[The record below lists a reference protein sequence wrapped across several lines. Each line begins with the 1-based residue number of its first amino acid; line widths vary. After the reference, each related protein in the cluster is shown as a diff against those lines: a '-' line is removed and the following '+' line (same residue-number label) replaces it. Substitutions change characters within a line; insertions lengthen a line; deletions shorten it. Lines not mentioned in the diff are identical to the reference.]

1 MVRCG
6 LLKQGF
12 ATRLC
17 VGVLA
22 WVLAVPAWAESLT
35 ICAEDDWYPYSALR
49 DGTSVGMSVEL
60 ARAAFA
66 HKGVTALFESGSYQR
81 CIRLTQQGR
90 YVLTLNMAKTA
101 DREPTYLWPRQP
113 LLEVR
118 GVLWGRPGLVSG
130 SLDHADLRHRQ
141 FGVVKGYEYPA
152 AIADDRDIIK
162 VEADSDAVN
171 LRNIALGRVDVTLM
185 DEKIGRYLIGRHG
198 LAGKV
203 VPYGVFERFP
213 VYAVFSKRH
222 PKSAHYLK
230 LFEQGMAVLLQNGE
244 YQRIAEAWP
253 PKAAGD

>member
-1 MVRCG
+1 MVRYRV
-6 LLKQGF
+6 LKQGL
-12 ATRLC
+12 AIGLG
-17 VGVLA
+17 VGGLA
-22 WVLAVPAWAESLT
+22 LLLAAPARAESLT
-35 ICAEDDWYPYSALR
+35 ICAEDDWYPYAALR
-49 DGTSVGMSVEL
+49 DGTSVGLSVEL

-66 HKGVTALFESGSYQR
+66 HGGVTARFESGSYQR

-90 YVLTLNMAKTA
+90 YVLTLNMARTA
-101 DREPTYLWPRQP
+101 DREPAYLWPKQP

-130 SLDHADLRHRQ
+130 SLAHADLRHRQ

-152 AIADDRDIIK
+152 AIANDRDIIK

-185 DEKIGRYLIGRHG
+185 DEKIGRYLIARHG

-213 VYAVFSKRH
+213 VYAVFSRRH
-222 PKSAHYLK
+222 PKAAHYLR
-230 LFEQGMAVLLQNGE
+230 LFDQGMVALLQRGE

-253 PKAAGD
+253 PKATGD